1 MIAKSKKLHAL
12 SWKGIILSIIVIAVF
27 GFIGAKSMVDYIYC
41 KELQAAINK
50 DIIVEAEIVA
60 LVRTSGV
67 RHGGG
72 SIYNIMYRYIDEDGI
87 VYESYCGRGN
97 YETEEEAR
105 KLIGE
110 KVEIYIGGVGSFSRP
125 LCRAVSFG
133 TKVDAS
139 QYIIV
144 MSVFYSA
151 ILVYILLVILYCL
164 FFYDKLP
171 KLKKNKA
178 LSEDS

>member
-1 MIAKSKKLHAL
+1 MAKSQKLHAL
-12 SWKGIILSIIVIAVF
+12 SWKGIILSIIVVAVF
-27 GFIGAKSMVDYIYC
+27 GFIGVKSTLDYIYC

-50 DIIVEAEIVA
+50 GVIVEAEIVA
-60 LVRTSGV
+60 LVHTSGV

-72 SIYNIMYRYIDEDGI
+72 SIYNIEYRYIDEDGV

-133 TKVDAS
+133 TKVDVS

-151 ILVYILLVILYCL
+151 ILVYIGLVILYCL

-171 KLKKNKA
+171 ISKKRKT
-178 LSEDS
+178 DSTENE